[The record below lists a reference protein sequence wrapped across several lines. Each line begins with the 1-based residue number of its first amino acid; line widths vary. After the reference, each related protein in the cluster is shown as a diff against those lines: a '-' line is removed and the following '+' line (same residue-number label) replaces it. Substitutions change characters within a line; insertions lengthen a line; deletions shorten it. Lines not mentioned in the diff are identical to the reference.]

1 MKKFLK
7 DLLKKLGHYLGDS
20 FFKSIKWLNDELYNW
35 LPKLLKGLGFTGLAG
50 IIIDTFSESYN
61 STVDK
66 FGFFARLFQIDD
78 IFLSI
83 NNAFGASL
91 HNTLNTDFIGVCN
104 AFGIIASIN
113 EIINC
118 LSWTLIIWV
127 FIFIVNNLFKFIT
140 GALLVI
146 PKWL

>member
-1 MKKFLK
+1 MKKLIE
-7 DLLKKLGHYLGDS
+7 DLIKKLATFLGDTW
-20 FFKSIKWLNDELYNW
+20 FNSIKWLNDELFNW
-35 LPKLLKGLGFTGLAG
+35 LPKVLKGLGFAGLAD
-50 IIIDTFSESYN
+50 IIIESFTDSFN
-61 STVDK
+61 SSVDK

-78 IFLSI
+78 IFTSI
-83 NNAFGASL
+83 NNSWGASL

-127 FIFIVNNLFKFIT
+127 FIFIVNNLFKFIA
-140 GALLVI
+140 GALLII
-146 PKWL
+146 PK

>member
-1 MKKFLK
+1 MKQ
-7 DLLKKLGHYLGDS
+7 LLINLFKKLATFLGDS
-20 FFKSIKWLNDELYNW
+20 WFNSIKWLNDELFNW
-35 LPKLLKGLGFTGLAG
+35 LPKVLKGLGFAGLAD
-50 IIIDTFSESYN
+50 IIIESFTDSFN
-61 STVDK
+61 SSVDK

-78 IFLSI
+78 IFISI
-83 NNAFGASL
+83 NNSWGASI

-118 LSWTLIIWV
+118 LSWTLLIWV
-127 FIFIVNNLFKFIT
+127 FIFIVNNLFKFIA

-146 PKWL
+146 PK

>member
-1 MKKFLK
+1 MK
-7 DLLKKLGHYLGDS
+7 DLLVKLIKKLGNFLGDS
-20 FFKSIKWLNDELYNW
+20 WFNSIKWLNDELFNW
-35 LPKLLKGLGFTGLAG
+35 LPKVLKGLGFAGLAD
-50 IIIDTFSESYN
+50 IIIESFTDSFN
-61 STVDK
+61 SSVDK

-78 IFLSI
+78 IFTSI
-83 NNAFGASL
+83 NNSWGSSL

-127 FIFIVNNLFKFIT
+127 FIFIVNNLFKFIA

-146 PKWL
+146 PK

>member
-1 MKKFLK
+1 MKKLLE
-7 DLLKKLGHYLGDS
+7 DLIKKLATFLGDTW
-20 FFKSIKWLNDELYNW
+20 FNSIKWLNDELFNW
-35 LPKLLKGLGFTGLAG
+35 LPKVLKGLGFAGLAD
-50 IIIDTFSESYN
+50 IVIESFTESFN
-61 STVDK
+61 SSVDK

-78 IFLSI
+78 IFTSI
-83 NNAFGASL
+83 NNSWGASL

-127 FIFIVNNLFKFIT
+127 FIFIVNNLFKFIA

-146 PKWL
+146 PK

>member
-1 MKKFLK
+1 MKKFLE
-7 DLLKKLGHYLGDS
+7 DLIKKLATFLGDT
-20 FFKSIKWLNDELYNW
+20 FFNSIKWLNDELFNW
-35 LPKLLKGLGFTGLAG
+35 LPKVLKGLGFAGLAD
-50 IIIDTFSESYN
+50 IVIESFTDSFN
-61 STVDK
+61 SSVDK

-78 IFLSI
+78 IFTSI
-83 NNAFGASL
+83 NNSWGASL

-104 AFGIIASIN
+104 SFGIIASIN

-127 FIFIVNNLFKFIT
+127 FIFIVNNLFKFIA

-146 PKWL
+146 PK

>member
-1 MKKFLK
+1 MKKLLE
-7 DLLKKLGHYLGDS
+7 DLIKKLATFLGDTW
-20 FFKSIKWLNDELYNW
+20 FNSIKWLNDELFNW
-35 LPKLLKGLGFTGLAG
+35 LPKVLKGLGFAGLAD
-50 IIIDTFSESYN
+50 IVIESFTESFN
-61 STVDK
+61 SSVDK

-78 IFLSI
+78 IFTSI
-83 NNAFGASL
+83 NNAWGASL

-127 FIFIVNNLFKFIT
+127 FIFIVNNLFKFIA

-146 PKWL
+146 PK

>member
-1 MKKFLK
+1 MKQ
-7 DLLKKLGHYLGDS
+7 LLINLFKNLANFLGDT
-20 FFKSIKWLNDELYNW
+20 FFNSIKWLNDELFNW
-35 LPKLLKGLGFTGLAG
+35 LPKVLKGLGFAGLAD
-50 IIIDTFSESYN
+50 IVIESFMESFN
-61 STVDK
+61 SSVDK

-78 IFLSI
+78 IFTSI
-83 NNAFGASL
+83 NNSWGSSL

-127 FIFIVNNLFKFIT
+127 FIFIVNNLFKFIA

-146 PKWL
+146 PK

>member
-1 MKKFLK
+1 MKQ
-7 DLLKKLGHYLGDS
+7 LLIYLFKKLATFLGDS
-20 FFKSIKWLNDELYNW
+20 FFNSIKWLNDELLNW
-35 LPKLLKGLGFTGLAG
+35 LPKVLKGLGFAGLAD
-50 IIIDTFSESYN
+50 IIIESFTDSFN
-61 STVDK
+61 SSVDK

-78 IFLSI
+78 IFTSI
-83 NNAFGASL
+83 NNAWGVSL

-127 FIFIVNNLFKFIT
+127 FIFIVNNLFKFIA

-146 PKWL
+146 PK